1 MKKNKQ
7 QNQSSPFFFFID
19 SDESSFT
26 ITILSFSFS
35 LFKSLFWLDFL
46 EFSKLS
52 NKVVAEDPI
61 PLVGLSNSSFLSARN
76 ISELIKWGYGI
87 RFMVFSLLWC
97 LKHYSLPLA
106 RLIFEAGSVYSAS
119 LFRTDEVSPRFLSL
133 LSLIL
138 LNER

>member
-76 ISELIKWGYGI
+76 ISELIK
-87 RFMVFSLLWC
+87 
-97 LKHYSLPLA
+97 
-106 RLIFEAGSVYSAS
+106 
-119 LFRTDEVSPRFLSL
+119 
-133 LSLIL
+133 
-138 LNER
+138 